1 MTLLILLMSVGLFAV
16 GALLVSLLVDRGGE
30 RR

>member
-1 MTLLILLMSVGLFAV
+1 MALFILCLSIGLFAV
-16 GALLVSLLVDRGGE
+16 GALLVSLLVDRGE